1 MTRLARWC
9 FVHRRRVVAGW
20 LILAVIVIVLGQAAG
35 SAFNSDFNLP
45 HTDSQ
50 DAVNLLKRSFPAA
63 SGENDQV
70 VFATRGTANLRGGA
84 ARSAAQGAL
93 RRVAAVK
100 GVQTVESPFARGGGA
115 QISRDGT
122 VGFATV
128 LWKMSPAKVT
138 TADANRLI
146 DAARAGGAADL
157 QVSLGGQ
164 AIENAQGSGPGLSVI
179 VGVAAAL
186 IILLIVFGG
195 ALWASL
201 MPLVTAALALVIA
214 GSAIDLL
221 THAMDVPSV
230 ASDLA
235 VLIGLGV
242 GVDYGLFIISRHR
255 TAIKS
260 GLSYE
265 DAVSQAVNTS
275 GRTVLFAGATVCVA
289 LLGQFALGVS
299 FLYGLSLAS
308 ALAVALTMATSLTFL
323 PAMLG
328 FLGPR
333 VLARRDRRTL
343 AAHDPFP
350 SEAGGL
356 WLRWARIIQRRPL
369 LAGAGALAVVVVI
382 AFPLTGLR
390 LGSSDA
396 GTDPSGYT
404 THQAYA
410 ALARGFGPGFN
421 GPMELVAE
429 VHARA
434 GDQRFG
440 AFLHAAAKA
449 PGVASVGTPISS
461 PDHRVMLATLY
472 PTTSPQAAQTATLV
486 STLRNRLVPRF
497 ERGGSLRIHV
507 GGETATDIDF
517 SHALTDKLPL
527 FIAVVV
533 LLAFVLLVAVFR
545 SLLIPLV
552 ASIMNLLSV
561 GAALGALNAA
571 FNWGWL
577 VTLLGLPGTSPID
590 AFIPVLLFSVL
601 FGLSTDYEVYLVS
614 RIREQ
619 WETQRTD
626 PADHSSP
633 QGRNHHAILIGQAES
648 GRIVVGAASIM
659 ILVFGSFL
667 LNGDR
672 ILEEFGFGLGFAVL
686 VDALIIR
693 SVLVPAIMHLVGP
706 RNWALPHWLD
716 RAVPN
721 LSIESAPD
729 APAAADRTA
738 LPSP

>member
-9 FVHRRRVVAGW
+9 FLHRGRVVAGW
-20 LILAVIVIVLGQAAG
+20 LIVAVVVIGLGQAAG
-35 SAFNSDFNLP
+35 GSFNSNFNLP

-50 DAVNLLKRSFPAA
+50 DAVNLLKHSFPAA

-70 VFATRGTANLRGGA
+70 VFATRGGTTLRTGSTRA
-84 ARSAAQGAL
+84 AAERDLQ
-93 RRVAAVK
+93 RVSAVK
-100 GVQTVESPFARGGGA
+100 GVQTVESPFARGGA
-115 QISRDGT
+115 SQINRDGT

-138 TADANRLI
+138 TGDANRLI
-146 DAARAGGAADL
+146 DAARTGDSADL
-157 QVSLGGQ
+157 RVSLEGQ

-186 IILLIVFGG
+186 IVLMIVFGG
-195 ALWASL
+195 AVWASV

-260 GLSYE
+260 GSSYE
-265 DAVSQAVNTS
+265 DAVAQAVNTS

-308 ALAVALTMATSLTFL
+308 AVAVALTMATSLTFL

-333 VLARRDRRTL
+333 VLARHDRRAL
-343 AAHDPFP
+343 AAHEPFP
-350 SEAGGL
+350 SEATGF
-356 WLRWARIIQRRPL
+356 WMRWARIIEHRPW
-369 LAGAGALAVVVVI
+369 LAGAGALALVLAI

-396 GTDPSGYT
+396 STDPSNYT
-404 THQAYA
+404 THQAYTT
-410 ALARGFGPGFN
+410 LARGFGPGFN

-429 VHARA
+429 ADSASAQAR
-434 GDQRFG
+434 FT
-440 AFLHAAAKA
+440 AFLHAAAHT
-449 PGVASVGTPISS
+449 PGVASVTAPLRS
-461 PDHRVMLATLY
+461 PDQRVLLATLY

-486 STLRNRLVPRF
+486 NQLRNRLVPSY
-497 ERGGSLRIHV
+497 EQGGSLRIHV

-577 VTLLGLPGTSPID
+577 VNLLGLPGKSPID

-614 RIREQ
+614 RIREE
-619 WETQRTD
+619 WERERTD
-626 PADHSSP
+626 PADLTGP
-633 QGRNHHAILIGQAES
+633 KLRNHHAILIGQAES
-648 GRIVVGAASIM
+648 GRIVVGAATIM

-686 VDALIIR
+686 IDALVIR
-693 SVLVPAIMHLVGP
+693 SVLVPSIMHLVGP
-706 RNWALPHWLD
+706 RNWSLPRWLD

-721 LSIESAPD
+721 LSIESASNT
-729 APAAADRTA
+729 PAAADQTA